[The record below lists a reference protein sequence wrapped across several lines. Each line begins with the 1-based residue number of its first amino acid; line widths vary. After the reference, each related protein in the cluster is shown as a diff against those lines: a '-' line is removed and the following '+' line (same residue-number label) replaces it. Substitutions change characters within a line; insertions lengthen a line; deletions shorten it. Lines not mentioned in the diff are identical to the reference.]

1 MNKETSRILKS
12 SSVLL
17 IEDVGRVRVKFNR
30 LLSVYV
36 NKVYEASN
44 AETAFE
50 IYNNNKP
57 CFIITDIEMPD
68 INGLDFIETLRKKND
83 KVPIMSDKNIT
94 SQ

>member
-1 MNKETSRILKS
+1 MNKESRRILKS

-17 IEDVGRVRVKFNR
+17 IEDDGRVREKFNR

-50 IYNNNKP
+50 IYHNNKP
-57 CFIITDIEMPD
+57 CFIIAYHSANFNRFYTAKVHPCCIKPC
-68 INGLDFIETLRKKND
+68 GL
-83 KVPIMSDKNIT
+83 S
-94 SQ
+94 

>member
-1 MNKETSRILKS
+1 MNKESRRILKS

-17 IEDVGRVRVKFNR
+17 IEDDGRVREKFNR

-68 INGLDFIETLRKKND
+68 INGLDFIETLRKKMI
-83 KVPIMSDKNIT
+83 KFLL
-94 SQ
+94 

>member
-1 MNKETSRILKS
+1 MNKESRRILKS

-17 IEDVGRVRVKFNR
+17 IEDDGRVREKFNR
-30 LLSVYV
+30 LLSAYV

-68 INGLDFIETLRKKND
+68 INGLDFIKK
-83 KVPIMSDKNIT
+83 
-94 SQ
+94 